1 MKKRL
6 CLVLSLLMLTICI
19 STLAESAEWNYD
31 AEYCIL
37 RGYTGAGGDV
47 AVPGEINGGT
57 VDVIDINVFTGENHY
72 RTFVTRDS
80 ARAQEQRRHLV
91 SEPGER
97 IPAPEPRGHQPPELW
112 QLQRAC

>member
-37 RGYTGAGGDV
+37 RGYT
-47 AVPGEINGGT
+47 
-57 VDVIDINVFTGENHY
+57 
-72 RTFVTRDS
+72 
-80 ARAQEQRRHLV
+80 ARAAMW
-91 SEPGER
+91 PC
-97 IPAPEPRGHQPPELW
+97 PARSMAARW
-112 QLQRAC
+112 T